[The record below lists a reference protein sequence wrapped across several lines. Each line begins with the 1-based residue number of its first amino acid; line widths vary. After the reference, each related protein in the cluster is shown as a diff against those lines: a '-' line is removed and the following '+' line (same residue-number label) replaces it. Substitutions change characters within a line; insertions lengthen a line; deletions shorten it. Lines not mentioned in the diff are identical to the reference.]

1 MFRIIEKQNTYQIVS
16 YLTAALYF
24 YLFVMLLFFPGSFLN
39 GIGIETTESAE
50 FLAKRAAMLILGFAV
65 LTFFGRKISHS
76 PARQVMAL
84 AIGVNMAGFALM
96 GLFEFW
102 RGFVNA
108 GILTAVTIESIL
120 AASYFLFWL
129 TAKRA
134 EFPENMHSGKT
145 A

>member
-39 GIGIETTESAE
+39 DIGIKTTESAE
-50 FLAKRAAMLILGFAV
+50 FLARRAAMLMLGFAV
-65 LTFFGRKISHS
+65 LVFFGRKMYHS

-84 AIGVNMAGFALM
+84 AISVNMAGFALM
-96 GLFEFW
+96 GLFEFG

-120 AASYFLFWL
+120 AVSYFLFWF
-129 TAKRA
+129 AARRA
-134 EFPENMHSGKT
+134 ESLENANPEKKS
-145 A
+145 